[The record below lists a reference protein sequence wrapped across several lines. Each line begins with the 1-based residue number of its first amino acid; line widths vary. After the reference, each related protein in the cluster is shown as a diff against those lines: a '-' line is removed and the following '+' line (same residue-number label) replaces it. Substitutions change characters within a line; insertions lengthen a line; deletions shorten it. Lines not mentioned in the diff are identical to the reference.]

1 MAEIQNEKLFYRMA
15 DIVRITGCSKAGI
28 YLQINKSGTFPKPIK
43 WGARAVRWPA
53 DEAHA
58 VWDARRAGK
67 SADEQRALVRQLHAA
82 RTAEAESAA
91 AQGEAAMA
99 A

>member
-1 MAEIQNEKLFYRMA
+1 MAETQNDVQFYRMA

-28 YLQINKSGTFPKPIK
+28 YLKIKNGTFPKPIK

-53 DEAHA
+53 NEAQA
-58 VWDARRAGK
+58 VWDALRAGK
-67 SADEQRALVRQLHAA
+67 STNEQCALVRQLHAA
-82 RTAEAESAA
+82 RTAGAEGAA
-91 AQGEAAMA
+91 AQGEAVMA